1 MKNYIRPFLS
11 YALALLLT
19 ATTPVFAAP
28 SRGNANNGAVR
39 SSSRSNVN
47 QPSSAK
53 STASNRNDN
62 NNRNTNKNT
71 NVNNNTN
78 VNRNTNVNKNTN
90 VNVNRDVNVNTHSS
104 YNSGY
109 YGGGGCCYHD
119 NGIGVAAAVATTA
132 VVTAAVVGSRV
143 NTLPPNCTT
152 VVANGV
158 TYQSCGGSYYQP
170 QFSGGNT
177 TYVVVNQP

>member
-11 YALALLLT
+11 ISLALLLT
-19 ATTPVFAAP
+19 TPSFAAN
-28 SRGNANNGAVR
+28 RGGGNANNGSVR

-47 QPSSAK
+47 QPAHNAS
-53 STASNRNDN
+53 SNRSD
-62 NNRNTNKNT
+62 NRNTNNNR

-90 VNVNRDVNVNTHSS
+90 VNVNRDVNVNTHTS
-104 YNSGY
+104 YNNGY
-109 YGGGGCCYHD
+109 YGGGGCCYHS
-119 NGIGVAAAVATTA
+119 GVGVAAAVATTA

-143 NTLPPNCTT
+143 NTLPPNCAT
-152 VVANGV
+152 VIANGV
-158 TYQSCGGSYYQP
+158 TYQQCGGSYYQP

>member
-1 MKNYIRPFLS
+1 MKNYIRPSLS
-11 YALALLLT
+11 FSLALLLT
-19 ATTPVFAAP
+19 AMPVFAAT
-28 SRGNANNGAVR
+28 RGGGNANNAAVR

-47 QPSSAK
+47 QPSHNA
-53 STASNRNDN
+53 ASNRSAND
-62 NNRNTNKNT
+62 NRNTNSNRNT

-90 VNVNRDVNVNTHSS
+90 VNVNRDVNVNTHNS
-104 YNSGY
+104 YNNGY
-109 YGGGGCCYHD
+109 YGGGGCCYHS
-119 NGIGVAAAVATTA
+119 GVGVAAAVATTA

-158 TYQSCGGSYYQP
+158 TYQQCGGSYYQP